1 MQNHL
6 LQAERN
12 LLKLF
17 RSEREIPFD
26 DYEWKTT
33 YIFYV
38 AVHWTRAYIKVRLGS
53 HIAITSH
60 INAKNHLRTILPQAV
75 FNAYVHLENISKVA
89 RYDGVGPNFQGWQL
103 DRRIDYENAKD
114 ILEVLRTEISAYIP
128 PVLNNPI
135 LPE

>member
-17 RSEREIPFD
+17 RSEREFPLD

-38 AVHWTRAYIKVRLGS
+38 AVHWTRAYIKFRLGR
-53 HIAITSH
+53 HIAVSSH
-60 INAKNHLRTILPQAV
+60 INAKNHLRTILPQPV
-75 FNAYVHLENISKVA
+75 FNAYVHLENISKTA

-103 DRRIDYENAKD
+103 DRRIDYENARD
-114 ILEVLRTEISAYIP
+114 ILEVLRTAIATDIP
-128 PVLNNPI
+128 QVLNNPV
-135 LPE
+135 LP

>member
-17 RSEREIPFD
+17 RSEREFPLD

-53 HIAITSH
+53 HIVVSSH
-60 INAKNHLRTILPQAV
+60 VIAKNYLRTILSQHV
-75 FNAYVHLENISKVA
+75 FNAYVHL
-89 RYDGVGPNFQGWQL
+89 
-103 DRRIDYENAKD
+103 
-114 ILEVLRTEISAYIP
+114 
-128 PVLNNPI
+128 
-135 LPE
+135 

>member
-1 MQNHL
+1 MQNHI

-17 RSEREIPFD
+17 RSERDFPAD

-38 AVHWTRAYIKVRLGS
+38 AVHWTRAFIKLRIGS
-53 HIAITSH
+53 HITITSH
-60 INAKNHLRTILPQAV
+60 MNAKTLLQRILPQAV
-75 FNAYVHLENISKVA
+75 FDDYVHLEKISKIA

-103 DRRIDYENAKD
+103 DRRIDYEDARD
-114 ILEVLRTEISAYIP
+114 ILEVLRIAIAADIP
-128 PVLNNPI
+128 QVLNNPV
-135 LPE
+135 LP